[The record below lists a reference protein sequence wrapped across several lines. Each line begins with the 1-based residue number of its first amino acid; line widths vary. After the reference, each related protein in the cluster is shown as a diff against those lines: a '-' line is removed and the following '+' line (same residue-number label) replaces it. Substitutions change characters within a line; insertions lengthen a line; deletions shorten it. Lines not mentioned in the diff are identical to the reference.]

1 MGEER
6 GEGIVLKSTDYKES
20 NRILSIFT
28 PHAGV
33 INVIVKRIS
42 KKKTTLINLTSPLC
56 RAEFVYR
63 KGRSQLYS
71 FIDGTILD
79 LHLPLRHSYK
89 HLQTAGNM
97 LRAIATTQ
105 YPEKPVPILYYL
117 LLSYLKKLPTFSK
130 PKVLFASFKL
140 KLLKHEGLLSITEI
154 CNHCQKRSAR
164 TLVEGE
170 SLCLTC
176 APHGSYPFSK
186 EEWKALLVLF
196 EARTFEAFLPLSL
209 SDSLQKGIDICFQT
223 S

>member
-6 GEGIVLKSTDYKES
+6 GEGIILKSTDYKES

-28 PHAGV
+28 PHAG
-33 INVIVKRIS
+33 IISVIVKRIS
-42 KKKTTLINLTSPLC
+42 KKKPTLINLTSPLC

-97 LRAIATTQ
+97 LSAIATTQ
-105 YPEKPVPILYYL
+105 FPEKPVPVLYHL

-130 PKVLFASFKL
+130 PEVLFASFKL
-140 KLLKHEGLLSITEI
+140 KLLKHEGLLSITET
-154 CNHCQKRSAR
+154 CNLCQKRNAR
-164 TLVEGE
+164 TLAEGE

-176 APHGSYPFSK
+176 APHGSYPFSE

-196 EARTFEAFLPLSL
+196 EARTFEALLPLNL
-209 SDSLQKGIDICFQT
+209 SDSLQKGIDICFQIA
-223 S
+223 